1 MNNPI
6 KDEDGFY
13 YFIVY
18 CYFDKFNN
26 SVDSIT
32 FRVCDNKDVEKLVKF
47 AFTEL
52 LDIMKKLHIVGK
64 TEVNIHDKTTGLV
77 YKSVKIPKDAEYSK
91 LVNYREDHDYSQK
104 DEEVIVW
111 E

>member
-1 MNNPI
+1 MNNPV
-6 KDEDGFY
+6 KEKDGFY

-32 FRVCDNKDVEKLVKF
+32 FRVCDDKDSEKLVKF

-77 YKSVKIPKDAEYSK
+77 YKSVKILKDDKYSK